1 MEWAKKTGRIQG
13 SEQKELIEFARKVL
27 AAAVSQLF
35 LLFLIYLLLVE
46 RKQLAVKFY
55 DERYE
60 LRVWLYHN

>member
-1 MEWAKKTGRIQG
+1 MGEENRQDSGIGAEGAA
-13 SEQKELIEFARKVL
+13 EFAR
-27 AAAVSQLF
+27 ASSCSGGQSTF
-35 LLFLIYLLLVE
+35 LLFFIYLLLVE